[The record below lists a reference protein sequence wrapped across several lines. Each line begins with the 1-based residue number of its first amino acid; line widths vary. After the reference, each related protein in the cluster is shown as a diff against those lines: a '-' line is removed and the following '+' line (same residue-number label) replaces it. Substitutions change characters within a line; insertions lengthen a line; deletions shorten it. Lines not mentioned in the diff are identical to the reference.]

1 LTVARGGGTGNHA
14 SSRAIAGTP
23 RDAEWFDC
31 TRCKKGHPWP
41 CYFDPQV
48 PNHKKPDWWHQ
59 HHGDPANV
67 TGTTSGKRDRHSTGT
82 TQRPVSKTRERFGG
96 NKIAAHLV
104 KPEGEGDSDD
114 NGVEPEVSLV
124 QMEIEVGIASDN
136 LSTDIDDVFAT
147 ERSDKPP
154 SSLEL
159 FMAQLALEETD
170 AGYVPAHLSRQNVE
184 REPKLD
190 V

>member
-1 LTVARGGGTGNHA
+1 MQERTLGPVT
-14 SSRAIAGTP
+14 S
-23 RDAEWFDC
+23 
-31 TRCKKGHPWP
+31 TRRYHTI
-41 CYFDPQV
+41 
-48 PNHKKPDWWHQ
+48 KKPDWWRQ

-82 TQRPVSKTRERFGG
+82 TQRPALKTRERFGG
-96 NKIAAHLV
+96 NQIATHLV
-104 KPEGEGDSDD
+104 KPEDEGDSDD

-124 QMEIEVGIASDN
+124 QMEMEVGTASDN

-159 FMAQLALEETD
+159 NSLVTFQLISPVKRRT
-170 AGYVPAHLSRQNVE
+170 RT
-184 REPKLD
+184 KLG